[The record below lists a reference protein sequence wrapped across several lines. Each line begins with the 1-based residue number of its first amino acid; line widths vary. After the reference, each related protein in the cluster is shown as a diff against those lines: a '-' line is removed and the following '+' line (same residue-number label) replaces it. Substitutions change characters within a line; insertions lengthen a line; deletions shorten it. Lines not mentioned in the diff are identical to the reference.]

1 MATTI
6 QHIINSIRL
15 SVRVRNALIIRL
27 MGGGN
32 LLALNSSFTHTA
44 GYCPHRGGR
53 RLMFCMALCA
63 VVLLCGGCRQRAT
76 FGGVV
81 VQGTPWGFAMA
92 LDEQGDGSFL
102 PQCVEWSS
110 YNSAVI
116 SGWYDTCATL
126 PRDSVPADLD
136 SYAPTRIMCD
146 LHNGRI
152 VHIAVYC
159 DDEQTPR
166 FTLNLQS
173 EP

>member
-1 MATTI
+1 MVFNNQVRTLCRIESAC
-6 QHIINSIRL
+6 L
-15 SVRVRNALIIRL
+15 RVR
-27 MGGGN
+27 
-32 LLALNSSFTHTA
+32 
-44 GYCPHRGGR
+44 
-53 RLMFCMALCA
+53 
-63 VVLLCGGCRQRAT
+63 
-76 FGGVV
+76 
-81 VQGTPWGFAMA
+81 
-92 LDEQGDGSFL
+92 
-102 PQCVEWSS
+102 SS

-146 LHNGRI
+146 LQNGRI